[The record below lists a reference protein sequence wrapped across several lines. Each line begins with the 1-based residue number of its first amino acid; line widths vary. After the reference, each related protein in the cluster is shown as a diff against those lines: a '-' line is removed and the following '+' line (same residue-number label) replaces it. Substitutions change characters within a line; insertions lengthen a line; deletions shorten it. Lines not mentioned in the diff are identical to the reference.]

1 LIFSLRNHLKKEI
14 DLQRE
19 AHQGRDNK
27 RTSSSSS
34 ADDDEEEML
43 DSLQSFQFEAQTKER
58 DNPFS

>member
-1 LIFSLRNHLKKEI
+1 LIFTLKNHVKKEI

-19 AHQGRDNK
+19 AYQGRDNK

-34 ADDDEEEML
+34 ADDDEAEML